1 MFSLLRTWLDE
12 RRHGKELIYLRWVLH
27 GMNQHIEPLTL
38 IKIGSRIRRALEHDH
53 RELDLIEE
61 DAAAD
66 RMKLDDLVERSAGFN
81 RLGDKLGRTEE
92 DIAPVLAMRLL
103 TGWLHCKVIARN
115 SRKVSIIEEPHGL
128 EDLFFGHMKNC
139 LHAVRGEPFEPL

>member
-1 MFSLLRTWLDE
+1 MFSLLGTWLDA
-12 RRHGKELIYLRWVLH
+12 RRHRKELIYLRWILH

-38 IKIGSRIRRALEHDH
+38 VKIGSRIRRALEHEG

-66 RMKLDDLVERSAGFN
+66 RMKLDDLVERSAGFD

-92 DIAPVLAMRLL
+92 DIDPVLAMRLL
-103 TGWLHCKVIARN
+103 TGWLHCKVIARS
-115 SRKVSIIEEPHGL
+115 SRKASTIEEANAL

-139 LHAVRGEPFEPL
+139 VHAVRGEPFEPL